1 MKTTVEIPSA
11 TLESAKAAA
20 NRQGISLD
28 KLISDSVQKCLS
40 SDSSSLQ
47 EERKKIV
54 EETYGM
60 LSHLH
65 EETTRIN
72 KIIEDEFGQVED
84 EDRE

>member
-40 SDSSSLQ
+40 SDSSSRQ
-47 EERKKIV
+47 EERKRVV

-65 EETTRIN
+65 EETARIN